1 MPKGDRAIFKADTD
15 DGFTRIANLIL
26 EALSMV
32 RINSTQTGI
41 CLFLLRR
48 TYGWNR
54 SQDAVPL
61 GDFAAACGTSKTY
74 VSRQLADLL
83 HKKIILRLAYEPGK
97 TSVYAFCTNV
107 AEWDGACIDLQ
118 ALADNNREG
127 LYECALE
134 NCSDESN
141 EAGCGL
147 SDRTTVEGWGLSD
160 QISYGLSNRIR
171 EGLSDQTTPNQP
183 QISDTP
189 AIVPVL
195 KTIIK
200 KIKEKELYSPDTLQY
215 QLSELLLLKILEHLP
230 GYKKPD
236 LQKWAKSMDSILR
249 LDKRPA
255 EEVKAV
261 IIFAQGD
268 TFWRSIILS
277 VDNLRKQYDRL
288 NMQRFQPRAGPALL
302 ENRGKRGAA
311 ANDADEYERFFQ

>member
-1 MPKGDRAIFKADTD
+1 MPKGDREIFKADCE

-32 RINSTQTGI
+32 RINGTQTGI

-48 TYGWNR
+48 TFGWNR
-54 SQDAVPL
+54 SKDAISL

-97 TSVYAFCTNV
+97 TPVYAFGTNV

-118 ALADNNREG
+118 ALAYNDREG
-127 LYECALE
+127 LYECAPE
-134 NCSDESN
+134 DCSDESN

-147 SDRTTVEGWGLSD
+147 SDQTRVEGWGLSD

-171 EGLSDQTTPNQP
+171 VGLSDQTTPNQP
-183 QISDTP
+183 QTTTAPVIAP
-189 AIVPVL
+189 AL
-195 KTIIK
+195 KTIRK
-200 KIKEKELYSPDTLQY
+200 TMKEKEVYSTDTSQY
-215 QLSELLLLKILEHLP
+215 QLAELLLLKILEHLP

-249 LDKRPA
+249 LDRRPP

-268 TFWRSIILS
+268 PFWQPNILS
-277 VDNLRKQYDRL
+277 VDKLRKHYDRL
-288 NMQRFQPRAGPALL
+288 NLKRIQQRAGPDRIKNQ
-302 ENRGKRGAA
+302 ERRGAIT
-311 ANDADEYERFFQ
+311 NDADEYERFFQ